1 MRRITAQRLLES
13 KTSVPHYYVT
23 VDVRMDALLA
33 LRAQLN
39 KALEKDGAKLSVN
52 DLIVKASALVRL
64 VQNFAEL
71 PHVTGH
77 SRNTCHAMDRS
88 QRGSFV
94 WRGWGFRL
102 CSPPT
107 FIYTACTHVLRQ
119 VWQRI
124 YLKVCLH
131 ALGCLMHAQ
140 AQATVAA
147 RPSSA
152 VRLLT
157 C

>member
-64 VQNFAEL
+64 VQKAL
-71 PHVTGH
+71 QSCLTITGH
-77 SRNTCHAMDRS
+77 L
-88 QRGSFV
+88 Q
-94 WRGWGFRL
+94 
-102 CSPPT
+102 
-107 FIYTACTHVLRQ
+107 
-119 VWQRI
+119 
-124 YLKVCLH
+124 
-131 ALGCLMHAQ
+131 GCL
-140 AQATVAA
+140 
-147 RPSSA
+147 
-152 VRLLT
+152 
-157 C
+157 